1 MPQEGGSLLPVL
13 VTDVSQAHRTEPG
26 RQLAINKYLNEG
38 PDPSGGDPNK
48 ESPAKGYLA
57 ELQTLV
63 LFEPAIPL
71 LGTSLQESSQLCPRM
86 LTAAPPNHTRPA

>member
-1 MPQEGGSLLPVL
+1 M
-13 VTDVSQAHRTEPG
+13 
-26 RQLAINKYLNEG
+26 KG

-71 LGTSLQESSQLCPRM
+71 PVIILRELLWMGKNSPQRCFLQFSWEALPTTVIKKTVNTQQ
-86 LTAAPPNHTRPA
+86 

>member
-1 MPQEGGSLLPVL
+1 M
-13 VTDVSQAHRTEPG
+13 
-26 RQLAINKYLNEG
+26 KG

-71 LGTSLQESSQLCPRM
+71 LGTSPSGKLTDLPDDAHCSS
-86 LTAAPPNHTRPA
+86 